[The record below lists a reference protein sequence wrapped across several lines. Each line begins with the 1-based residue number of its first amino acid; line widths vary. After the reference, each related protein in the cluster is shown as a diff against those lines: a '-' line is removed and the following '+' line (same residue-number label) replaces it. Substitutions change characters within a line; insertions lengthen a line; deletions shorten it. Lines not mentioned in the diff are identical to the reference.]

1 LDIEERSDLSWLA
14 ILAVAVAIAAVV
26 LALIVPGP
34 GGPEGP
40 VAPGFTEAYVWGHAV
55 VIECTGVGTQPER
68 TVFRVFYTN
77 LGNKSAENTSA
88 HYAVHYAGQ
97 ANGAIEGTLS
107 LGAVP
112 RFTDGNVTE
121 TIPFPCSQYGQDVEV
136 YFTWD

>member
-1 LDIEERSDLSWLA
+1 MADEDRFDPFSLA
-14 ILAVAVAIAAVV
+14 ILAVALAIAAVV

-34 GGPEGP
+34 RGPEGP
-40 VAPGFTEAYVWGHAV
+40 VVPGFTEAHVTGHGV
-55 VIECTGVGTQPER
+55 IIECTGVGTTPER
-68 TVFRVFYTN
+68 TVFRIFYTN
-77 LGNKSAENTSA
+77 LGNTSAENTSA

-97 ANGAIEGTLS
+97 ANGAVEGTLL
-107 LGAVP
+107 LGTIP